1 MIREPSK
8 TYTLSLLRTVSAR
21 LKQIDQEIIS
31 IGVALGEDLIKP
43 SKARAMCND
52 VAPGCLDAVALD
64 LILLERG
71 E

>member
-43 SKARAMCND
+43 SKARAMSTRLPL
-52 VAPGCLDAVALD
+52 AALMPS
-64 LILLERG
+64 RSTSY
-71 E
+71 